1 MFYFSVLK
9 SFAKLHLLTNI
20 LSIESSGIICSVALY
35 QNEELLDCIESTE
48 PNVHGE
54 KLAVFIDEILKKN
67 SMSPA
72 DLSAIA
78 VSEGPGSYTGLRIG
92 VSVAKGMCYALS
104 IPLISIDTLKSL
116 AYAMQ
121 ITQAT
126 FDKDTVFLPMIDARR
141 MEVYLAGFDTNL
153 NKIIT
158 TKPVILEEEFYSG
171 LEKTLTYYITGSGAS
186 KVNYDTEGLKL
197 VKSDEVGL
205 TAKHIGAL
213 AYAKFR
219 ENDFEDVAY
228 FEPVYLKEFAMIL
241 PGKGVK
247 GG

>member
-1 MFYFSVLK
+1 MLK
-9 SFAKLHLLTNI
+9 LTTKLHLLPYI
-20 LSIESSGIICSVALY
+20 LSIESSGIICSVALHK
-35 QNEELLDCIESTE
+35 NEELLDCIESTE
-48 PNVHGE
+48 TNVHGE

-67 SMSPA
+67 ALTPS

-116 AYAMQ
+116 AHAMLMAQ
-121 ITQAT
+121 
-126 FDKDTVFLPMIDARR
+126 DKLDVDTVFLPMIDARR

-171 LEKTLTYYITGSGAS
+171 LEKTQTYYIAGSGAS
-186 KVNYDTEGLKL
+186 KVNYEVDGLKMI
-197 VKSDEVGL
+197 KKEEIGL
-205 TAKHIGAL
+205 TAKYIGAL
-213 AYAKFR
+213 ALAKFR

-241 PGKGVK
+241 PGKG
-247 GG
+247 

>member
-1 MFYFSVLK
+1 MLK
-9 SFAKLHLLTNI
+9 TTAKLHILPYI

-35 QNEELLDCIESTE
+35 RNEELADCIESTE

-67 SMSPA
+67 SLSPS

-78 VSEGPGSYTGLRIG
+78 VSAGPGSYTGLRIG

-121 ITQAT
+121 ITQET

-153 NKIIT
+153 NKILM
-158 TKPVILEEEFYSG
+158 TKPVILDEEFYSG
-171 LEKTLTYYITGSGAS
+171 LQKTLTYFIAGSGAN
-186 KVNYDTEGLKL
+186 KVNYDIEGLNIIK
-197 VKSDEVGL
+197 KEEIGL

-213 AYAKFR
+213 ALAKYMKK
-219 ENDFEDVAY
+219 EFEDVAY

-241 PGKGVK
+241 PEKR
-247 GG
+247 

>member
-1 MFYFSVLK
+1 VLK
-9 SFAKLHLLTNI
+9 LTTKLHLLPYI
-20 LSIESSGIICSVALY
+20 LSIESSGIICSVALHK
-35 QNEELLDCIESTE
+35 NEQFLDCIESTE
-48 PNVHGE
+48 TNVHGE

-67 SMSPA
+67 ALTPS

-78 VSEGPGSYTGLRIG
+78 ASEGPGSYTGLRIG

-116 AYAMQ
+116 AHAMLMAQ
-121 ITQAT
+121 
-126 FDKDTVFLPMIDARR
+126 DKLDVDTVFLPMIDARR

-171 LEKTLTYYITGSGAS
+171 LEKTKTYYIAGSGAS
-186 KVNYDTEGLKL
+186 KVNYEVEGLKMI
-197 VKSDEVGL
+197 KKEEIGL
-205 TAKHIGAL
+205 TAKYIGAL
-213 AYAKFR
+213 ALAKFR

-241 PGKGVK
+241 PGKG
-247 GG
+247 

>member
-1 MFYFSVLK
+1 MLK
-9 SFAKLHLLTNI
+9 LTTKLHLLPYI
-20 LSIESSGIICSVALY
+20 LSIESSGIICSVALHK
-35 QNEELLDCIESTE
+35 NEELLDCIESTE
-48 PNVHGE
+48 TNVHGE

-67 SMSPA
+67 ALTPS

-116 AYAMQ
+116 AHAMLMAQ
-121 ITQAT
+121 
-126 FDKDTVFLPMIDARR
+126 DKLDVDTVFLPMIDARR

-171 LEKTLTYYITGSGAS
+171 LEKTQTYYIAGSGAS
-186 KVNYDTEGLKL
+186 KVNYEVEGLKMI
-197 VKSDEVGL
+197 KKEEIGL
-205 TAKHIGAL
+205 TAKYIGAL
-213 AYAKFR
+213 ALAKFR

-241 PGKGVK
+241 PGKG
-247 GG
+247 

>member
-1 MFYFSVLK
+1 MLK
-9 SFAKLHLLTNI
+9 LTTKLHLLPYI
-20 LSIESSGIICSVALY
+20 LSIESSGIICSVALHK
-35 QNEELLDCIESTE
+35 NEELLDCIESTE
-48 PNVHGE
+48 TNVHGE

-67 SMSPA
+67 ALTPS

-116 AYAMQ
+116 AHAMLMAQ
-121 ITQAT
+121 
-126 FDKDTVFLPMIDARR
+126 DKLDVDTVFLPMIDARR

-171 LEKTLTYYITGSGAS
+171 LEKTQTYYIAGSGAS
-186 KVNYDTEGLKL
+186 KVNYEVDGLKMI
-197 VKSDEVGL
+197 KKEEIGL
-205 TAKHIGAL
+205 TAKYIGAL

-241 PGKGVK
+241 PGKG
-247 GG
+247 

>member
-1 MFYFSVLK
+1 M
-9 SFAKLHLLTNI
+9 
-20 LSIESSGIICSVALY
+20 
-35 QNEELLDCIESTE
+35 DCIESTE
-48 PNVHGE
+48 TNVHGE

-67 SMSPA
+67 ALAPS

-116 AYAMQ
+116 AHAMLMAQ
-121 ITQAT
+121 DK
-126 FDKDTVFLPMIDARR
+126 FDVDTVFLPMIDARR

-171 LEKTLTYYITGSGAS
+171 LEKTQTYYIAGSGAS
-186 KVNYDTEGLKL
+186 KVNYDVDGLKMI
-197 VKSDEVGL
+197 KKEEIGL
-205 TAKHIGAL
+205 TAKYIGAL

-241 PGKGVK
+241 PGKG
-247 GG
+247 

>member
-1 MFYFSVLK
+1 VLK
-9 SFAKLHLLTNI
+9 LTTKLHLLPYI
-20 LSIESSGIICSVALY
+20 LSIESSGIICSVALHK
-35 QNEELLDCIESTE
+35 NEELLDCIESTE
-48 PNVHGE
+48 TNVHGE

-67 SMSPA
+67 ALTPS

-116 AYAMQ
+116 AHAMLMAQ
-121 ITQAT
+121 
-126 FDKDTVFLPMIDARR
+126 DKLDVDTVFLPMIDARR

-171 LEKTLTYYITGSGAS
+171 LEKTQTYYIAGSGAS
-186 KVNYDTEGLKL
+186 KVNYEVEGLKMI
-197 VKSDEVGL
+197 KKEEIGL
-205 TAKHIGAL
+205 TAKYIGAL
-213 AYAKFR
+213 ALAKFR

-241 PGKGVK
+241 PGKG
-247 GG
+247 